1 MRIAPFSEENREQVQ
16 RVCLETGPG
25 EALTNPAVAA
35 YILNDYCNY
44 YIDNE
49 PENCFVLLDES
60 GAAVGYIICAENYRE
75 YRRRFAPYAEII
87 KKNAGISR
95 IETVAEQIAMRFF
108 SGRYPAHLHIDLLD
122 DYTGKGSGSLLMKA
136 QLENLTAKKVPGVML
151 IVGSGNKKAIR
162 FYRRHG
168 FRTLISLF
176 GGTVMGRKL

>member
-1 MRIAPFSEENREQVQ
+1 
-16 RVCLETGPG
+16 
-25 EALTNPAVAA
+25 
-35 YILNDYCNY
+35 
-44 YIDNE
+44 
-49 PENCFVLLDES
+49 
-60 GAAVGYIICAENYRE
+60 
-75 YRRRFAPYAEII
+75 
-87 KKNAGISR
+87 
-95 IETVAEQIAMRFF
+95 MRFF